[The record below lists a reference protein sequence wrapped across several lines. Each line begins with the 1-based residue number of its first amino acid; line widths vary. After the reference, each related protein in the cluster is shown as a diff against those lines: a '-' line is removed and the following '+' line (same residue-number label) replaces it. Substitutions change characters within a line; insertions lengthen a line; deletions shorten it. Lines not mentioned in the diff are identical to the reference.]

1 MRLFTIFVTVN
12 NTKDLSLK
20 RFLSDKTYPLKNEIV
35 SSETKPQKCKFLF
48 GISLGWFKP
57 AEIFNKRYE
66 YRKLMDED
74 VGRSD
79 REPENLDGK
88 PEERGYLETLQASL
102 DFREEKLRKRR
113 EEAKQELKDIAFYT
127 ILISILRNP

>member
-1 MRLFTIFVTVN
+1 M
-12 NTKDLSLK
+12 
-20 RFLSDKTYPLKNEIV
+20 
-35 SSETKPQKCKFLF
+35 
-48 GISLGWFKP
+48 ISLGWFKP

-127 ILISILRNP
+127 ILISIVRNPKRIVVIVNFLCEITYGIFFAASA

>member
-1 MRLFTIFVTVN
+1 
-12 NTKDLSLK
+12 
-20 RFLSDKTYPLKNEIV
+20 
-35 SSETKPQKCKFLF
+35 
-48 GISLGWFKP
+48 
-57 AEIFNKRYE
+57 
-66 YRKLMDED
+66 MDED

-113 EEAKQELKDIAFYT
+113 EEAKQELKDIAFFT
-127 ILISILRNP
+127 ILISNLRLKRIVFIMHFMYKMTYDIFFAASA